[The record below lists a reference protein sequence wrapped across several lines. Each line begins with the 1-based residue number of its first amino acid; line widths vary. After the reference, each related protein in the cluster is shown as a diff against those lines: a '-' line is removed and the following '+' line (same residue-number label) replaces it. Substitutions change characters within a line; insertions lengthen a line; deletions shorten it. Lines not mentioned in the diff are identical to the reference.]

1 MARHCGCFGFFALAT
16 KRKRTQEIA
25 TMSTLMLRKS
35 TFFRLTHRGLSL
47 ALFAL
52 PLLPIGCGS
61 EAAGEREIDP
71 ERVLSEAPAVDQKD
85 SSLAALGFDTALR
98 SDGGGM
104 MYLAGHVPLAIRDAA
119 QVRDFVREHLAS
131 AYNLSAGTDFAILSD
146 QVNAEGQ
153 RFVRLQQIKDGVP
166 VPQGQLSVHV
176 GADGALLAV
185 LGQLVAQVQAQ
196 QESPAD
202 GASTVQA
209 AIRGLSTDGQVTI
222 HGAVETTIFVPKGGD
237 AQLAF
242 RATVE
247 YSATAS
253 AGGGRALEVVYVR
266 PGGAILARYS
276 QIHDA
281 LNRQVYDLG
290 RTCIQSGRELPG
302 RSLISEGGSS
312 SDASAMTV
320 YQGLGDTYAFFKN
333 LFGRD
338 SYDGRGSKLQASVH
352 ATFSGGSGCSPN
364 NAVWMGAPYNQMAYG
379 DGDGRLLT
387 DLAKG
392 LDVTG
397 HELTHAVT
405 GSTSALVYQDESGAL
420 NEAMSDIHGVAVL
433 AWKRAG
439 SQAQPPA
446 NGASRFLVDEHT
458 WRVGEAVA
466 GPQLAGGA
474 LRFMNSPTADGYSRD
489 FYPER
494 LPAGGEDNGGVHG
507 NSGIA
512 NLAFYLLAQGGQHP
526 RQKTT
531 TQVNGVGFE
540 KALRVFYTANT
551 TLLDS
556 HATFQSARVATA
568 QAAQSLYGACS
579 PEWQNTHRAWDAVG
593 VPGAWT
599 PCLSQGGGTTTPM
612 PTATTISEIKPNS
625 TIQTAM
631 AISQS
636 GTTVAGQLAGL
647 ADSGFFKMTL
657 PAGATLSLRL
667 DVVATSD
674 YDLYVYNSNGT
685 LIAKSE
691 NGLGLAE
698 TLSVRNSS
706 TSAFTRYVRV
716 VPYSGT
722 VGAAGAYKLRLSW

>member
-1 MARHCGCFGFFALAT
+1 
-16 KRKRTQEIA
+16 
-25 TMSTLMLRKS
+25 MSKLTLRKTVLS
-35 TFFRLTHRGLSL
+35 RLCHRGLVT
-47 ALFAL
+47 ALFTL
-52 PLLPIGCGS
+52 PLAAIGCGS

-71 ERVLSEAPAVDQKD
+71 ERVLSEAPAADQKD
-85 SSLAALGFDTALR
+85 SSLAALGFNTALR
-98 SDGGGM
+98 SDGGSM
-104 MYLAGHVPLAIRDAA
+104 MYLAGHVPLSIRDAA

-131 AYNLSAGTDFAILSD
+131 AYNLSSGTDFSILQD
-146 QVNAEGQ
+146 QVDAAGQ
-153 RFVRLQQIKDGVP
+153 RFVRLQQLKDGVP
-166 VPQGQLSVHV
+166 VPQGQISVHV

-196 QESPAD
+196 QPSLGD
-202 GASTVQA
+202 GQKIVQA
-209 AIRGLSTDGQVTI
+209 AISPLTSDGLVTV
-222 HGAVETTIFVPKGGD
+222 HGAVETAIFVPKGGD
-237 AQLAF
+237 AQLTL

-247 YSATAS
+247 YSANAK
-253 AGGGRALEVVYVR
+253 AGGGPALEIVFIR
-266 PGGAILARYS
+266 PADGAVLGRYS

-281 LNRQVYDLG
+281 LSRQVYDLG

-302 RSLISEGGSS
+302 RSLFSEGGSS
-312 SDASAMTV
+312 SDASAMAV

-338 SYDGRGSKLQASVH
+338 SYDGRGSRLSASVH
-352 ATFSGGSGCSPN
+352 ATFSGGSSCSPN

-387 DLAKG
+387 DLSRA

-397 HELTHAVT
+397 HELTHAIT
-405 GSTSALVYQDESGAL
+405 GSTSGLVYQDESGAL

-433 AWKRAG
+433 SWKRAG
-439 SQAQPPA
+439 SQSQPPA
-446 NGASRFLVDEHT
+446 NGASRFLVDDHT
-458 WRVGEAVA
+458 WRVGEAAA

-474 LRFMNSPTADGYSRD
+474 LRFMNNPTADGYSRD

-512 NLAFYLLAQGGQHP
+512 NLAFYLLSQGGVHP
-526 RQKTT
+526 RKKTT
-531 TQVNGVGFE
+531 TQVSGIGFE

-551 TLLDS
+551 TLLDANAS
-556 HATFQSARVATA
+556 FQSARVATA

-599 PCLSQGGGTTTPM
+599 PCISQGGGGTTQPPASSTL
-612 PTATTISEIKPNS
+612 TEVKPNN
-625 TIQTAM
+625 TFQTAM
-631 AISQS
+631 AITQS
-636 GTTVAGQLAGL
+636 GSTVQGTLASL
-647 ADSGFFKMTL
+647 SDSGFFKMTL
-657 PAGATLSLRL
+657 AAGATLSLRL
-667 DVVATSD
+667 DVPASAD

-691 NGLGLAE
+691 NGQGLAE
-698 TLSVRNSS
+698 TVSVRNTS

-722 VGAAGAYKLRLSW
+722 LGASSPYKLQLSW